1 MARFRCATFA
11 VCGLLLPALPAQA
24 DVVNIPSSKDNTLY
38 EVAPS
43 LLGQGGPPSNGAG
56 VSFFAGRNNN
66 PKGPGIRRGVIAF
79 DVAAAI
85 PEGSTINSV
94 ELVLNM
100 TQTIAGPETVAL
112 HALTQDWGEGTSNA
126 TSGGGGGGAPA
137 TAGDATWLHT
147 FFPGSFWT
155 TPGGDFSATV
165 SGSQTVDD
173 VGLYTWGSTAEM
185 VTDVQGW
192 LDTPAGNFGWILIGN
207 EAVVATSKRFDTKE
221 SGVVVGGGGG
231 GATPP
236 VLIVDFT
243 LGLPTAPPA
252 IPALSAWGLAFL
264 TLSLFG
270 AAAWL
275 LRRNPSAQ

>member
-1 MARFRCATFA
+1 MTRSRCAILA
-11 VCGLLLPALPAQA
+11 CCGLFFSTLPAQA
-24 DVVNIPSSKDNTLY
+24 DVVNIPASKDNTLY

-43 LLGQGGPPSNGAG
+43 QLGQGGPPSNGAG

-66 PKGPGIRRGVIAF
+66 PKGPSIRRGVIAF

-85 PEGSTINSV
+85 PAGSTINSV

-100 TQTIAGPETVAL
+100 VQTTAGPETIAL
-112 HALTQDWGEGTSNA
+112 HALTADWGEGTSNA

-147 FFPGSFWT
+147 FYPGSFWT
-155 TPGGDFSATV
+155 APGGDFSATV
-165 SGSQTVDD
+165 SGSQTVD
-173 VGLYTWGSTAEM
+173 GIGPYTWGSTAQM
-185 VTDVQGW
+185 VTEVQGW
-192 LDTPAGNFGWILIGN
+192 LDSPAGNFGWILIGN
-207 EAVVATSKRFDTKE
+207 EATTVTSKRFESRE

-231 GATPP
+231 TPP

-252 IPALSAWGLAFL
+252 IPVLSAWGLVLL

-275 LRRNPSAQ
+275 LRKSPAAQR